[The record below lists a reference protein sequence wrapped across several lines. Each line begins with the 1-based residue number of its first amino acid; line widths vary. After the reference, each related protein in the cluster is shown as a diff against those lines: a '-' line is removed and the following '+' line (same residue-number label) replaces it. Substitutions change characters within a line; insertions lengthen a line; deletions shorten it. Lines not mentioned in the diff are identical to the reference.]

1 MVTNDTIQKKEKTVV
16 ATIGRWMT
24 PHKGQKSFLRKLA
37 REHDKVIVMIG
48 SCYEGGT
55 ERNCISA
62 VEREKMLRAIFKRAE
77 ISEEKYEIVPVED
90 KETFGEWLDDVKYVC
105 NAYGVTHFCTGNQED
120 ILNVLKEKNE
130 TLGFEMINPEA
141 DSDFPYH
148 SSHIRKMIIEGKYEE
163 LKEFIPDEI
172 KPILFKNSFKEILA
186 ANQKRGIHF
195 VRGRQTVD
203 VIVLI
208 RNTLDGK
215 VYVLL
220 GKRSMDKVDFPG
232 YMGLPG
238 DAIHKYETAINAA
251 VRTCYEQTGLQ
262 IEVLDNSLEPAI
274 VKFENVPKSNLEQ
287 MHFVGIYSSEDEKFA
302 GTRGGS
308 SQCFGIFIEDEIYKY
323 EEYLNASEGLT
334 NLKFYEV
341 NDAMSKGLPY
351 QQPEML
357 KKAMAMFEA
366 YPNLTKTIQPQMKE
380 KVETFMV
387 SFIGASGAGK
397 SSAALGTA
405 FKLKMLG
412 QSVEY
417 VPEFAKGLV
426 YNGVLGKYIPN
437 QSYIVAEQYKQL
449 YDLLGQVDYIVTDAG
464 LEITAL
470 HSSKEDEV
478 VEKLAWYLR
487 NKINQVTIFIER
499 DEEKVPFETRG
510 RVETEEQ
517 SRQFSLQ
524 LEEYLKKN
532 NVKYIKVKG
541 SEPAIE
547 VALNAIKEHEKSRK

>member
-37 REHDKVIVMIG
+37 QEHDKVIVMIG

-141 DSDFPYH
+141 DSDFLYH
-148 SSHIRKMIIEGKYEE
+148 SSHIRKMIIEGKYDE
-163 LKEFIPDEI
+163 LKELIPDEI

-405 FKLKMLG
+405 FNLKMLG

-437 QSYIVAEQYKQL
+437 QSYIVAEQFKQL

-547 VALNAIKEHEKSRK
+547 VALNAIKKHEKSRK

>member
-24 PHKGQKSFLRKLA
+24 PHKGQKSFLLKLA
-37 REHDKVIVMIG
+37 QEHDKLIVMIG

-77 ISEEKYEIVPVED
+77 ISEEKYEIIPVED
-90 KETFGEWLDDVKYVC
+90 RESFSEWLYDVKEVC
-105 NAYGVTHFCTGNQED
+105 NSYGVTHFCTGNQED

-148 SSHIRKMIIEGKYEE
+148 SSNIRKMIIEGKYEE
-163 LKEFIPDEI
+163 LKELIPDEI

-186 ANQKRGIHF
+186 ANQKRGIQF

-203 VIVLI
+203 VIILV

-220 GKRSMDKVDFPG
+220 GKRSMEKVDFPG
-232 YMGLPG
+232 YLGLPG
-238 DAIHKYETAINAA
+238 DAINKHETAIKAA

-274 VKFENVPKSNLEQ
+274 VKFGNVPKSNLEQ

-323 EEYLNASEGLT
+323 EEYLNASGGLT

-341 NDAMSKGLPY
+341 NEAMSKGLPY

-366 YPNLTKTIQPQMKE
+366 YPNLTKTIQPQMEE
-380 KVETFMV
+380 KAETFMV

-426 YNGVLGKYIPN
+426 YNNLLGKYIPN
-437 QSYIVAEQYKQL
+437 QSYIVAEQFKQL

-499 DEEKVPFETRG
+499 DEEKVPFETRN
-510 RVETEEQ
+510 RVENEEQ
-517 SRQFSLQ
+517 SRQFSIQ

-532 NVKYIKVKG
+532 NVRYIKVKG

>member
-62 VEREKMLRAIFKRAE
+62 VEREKMIRAIFKRE
-77 ISEEKYEIVPVED
+77 GISEEKYEIVPVED
-90 KETFGEWLDDVKYVC
+90 RESFGEWLEDVKEVC
-105 NAYGVTHFCTGNQED
+105 NSYGVTHFCTGNQED

-163 LKEFIPDEI
+163 LKKLIPDEI

-186 ANQKRGIHF
+186 ANQKRGIQF
-195 VRGRQTVD
+195 VQGRQTVD
-203 VIVLI
+203 VIILV

-232 YMGLPG
+232 CVGLPG
-238 DAIHKYETAINAA
+238 DAINKHETAINAA
-251 VRTCYEQTGLQ
+251 IRTCYEQTGLK
-262 IEVLDNSLEPAI
+262 IELLDNSLEPAI
-274 VKFENVPKSNLEQ
+274 IKFGNVPKSNLEQ

-323 EEYLNASEGLT
+323 EEYLNASGGLT
-334 NLKFYEV
+334 KLKFYEV
-341 NDAMSKGLPY
+341 KEAMSKGLPY

-357 KKAMAMFEA
+357 KKAMEMFEA
-366 YPNLTKTIQPQMKE
+366 YPNLTKKIQPQMKE
-380 KVETFMV
+380 KTETFMV
-387 SFIGASGAGK
+387 SFIGASGVGK
-397 SSAALGTA
+397 SAAGLGTA

-417 VPEFAKGLV
+417 VQEVTKGMV
-426 YNGVLGKYIPN
+426 YNGILGKYIPN
-437 QSYIVAEQYKQL
+437 QSYIIAEQFRQM

-464 LEITAL
+464 LEISAL
-470 HSSKEDEV
+470 HASKEDEV

-499 DEEKVPFETRG
+499 DEEKVPYETRG

-517 SRQFSLQ
+517 SRQFSIQ
-524 LEEYLKKN
+524 LEEYLNKN
-532 NVKYIKVKG
+532 HIKYIKVKG
-541 SEPAIE
+541 SDMAIE
-547 VALNAIKEHEKSRK
+547 VALNAIKEHEKSHK

>member
-1 MVTNDTIQKKEKTVV
+1 MANDIIQENKKTVV
-16 ATIGRWMT
+16 ATIGRWIT
-24 PHKGQKSFLRKLA
+24 PHEGHKRFLLKLV
-37 REHDKVIVMIG
+37 REYDKVLILIG
-48 SCYEGGT
+48 SCYENGT
-55 ERNCISA
+55 ESNCISA
-62 VEREKMLRAIFKRAE
+62 TERQKMLTAILKREGIAK
-77 ISEEKYEIVPVED
+77 EKYEFDTVED
-90 KETFGEWLDDVKYVC
+90 VPTFEEWLDDVKEVC
-105 NAYGVTHFCTGNQED
+105 NKNGVTHFCTGNQED

-130 TLGFEMINPEA
+130 TLGFEIINPEV

-163 LKEFIPDEI
+163 LEGLIPDEV
-172 KPILFKNSFKEILA
+172 KPILFRNSFKEILA

-195 VRGRQTVD
+195 VQGRQTVD

-215 VYVLL
+215 AYVLL
-220 GKRSMDKVDFPG
+220 GKRSMEKVDFPG
-232 YMGLPG
+232 YLGLPG
-238 DAIHKYETAINAA
+238 DAIHKHETAINAA

-323 EEYLNASEGLT
+323 EEYLNASEELT

-341 NDAMSKGLPY
+341 NDAMSKGLTY

-366 YPNLTKTIQPQMKE
+366 YPNLTKTIQPQMEE
-380 KVETFMV
+380 KAETFMV

-417 VPEFAKGLV
+417 VPEFAKELV

-437 QSYIVAEQYKQL
+437 QSYIVAEQFKQL

-510 RVETEEQ
+510 RIETEEE
-517 SRQFSLQ
+517 SRQFSIQ
-524 LEEYLKKN
+524 LEKYLKKN
-532 NVKYIKVKG
+532 NVRYIKVKG
-541 SEPAIE
+541 SEAAIE
-547 VALNAIKEHEKSRK
+547 VALNAITEHNKSCKA